1 MLSQRK
7 MKESESVQEYLIVMR
22 ELASRGMIEMEAVFE
37 YVINGIND
45 SPSNKAILYGAK
57 SVSEFKEKLKN
68 YEKMQGYDFSK
79 DKHNRKEVT
88 YKTAKTNKTTDPRC
102 FNCGAE
108 GHKSKECKHK
118 NLGSKCFKCN
128 EFGHIATNCKKANQ
142 NSASQANVNFVS
154 AGKISEPL
162 KVVEM

>member
-45 SPSNKAILYGAK
+45 SPSNKSILYGAK

-68 YEKMQGYDFSK
+68 YEKMRGY
-79 DKHNRKEVT
+79 V
-88 YKTAKTNKTTDPRC
+88 NKSTL
-102 FNCGAE
+102 F
-108 GHKSKECKHK
+108 
-118 NLGSKCFKCN
+118 
-128 EFGHIATNCKKANQ
+128 
-142 NSASQANVNFVS
+142 
-154 AGKISEPL
+154 
-162 KVVEM
+162 